1 MDLLKYLLPNCM
13 KLIQFDD
20 FTHDKYCEEAIK
32 CQREMNTK
40 IFWNLAN
47 QGQVILDLNLEKVPS
62 LLASSIYKFYPL
74 WNNCTIESA
83 SSCFVMYAY
92 IKKYWHWIYIL

>member
-20 FTHDKYCEEAIK
+20 FTHDKYCDKYCEEAIK

-40 IFWNLAN
+40 KFWNLAN
-47 QGQVILDLNLEKVPS
+47 QDQVILDLNLEKMPS
-62 LLASSIYKFYPL
+62 LY
-74 WNNCTIESA
+74 
-83 SSCFVMYAY
+83 
-92 IKKYWHWIYIL
+92 